1 MAIGLATGIGL
12 ALMAGG
18 TAVSARGQ
26 LRAGRA
32 AREAGEADAAR
43 LEYNARVAEAQGDDA
58 LLRGTEEEQRF
69 RSTVR
74 GLIGSQRAGFA
85 AQGVNVGSGSAVDVQ
100 ADAAYLGE
108 LDALT
113 IRSNAQREA
122 WGFRVQAEDARL
134 GAAAARRGG
143 RSAQTAG
150 RFGAAATVLGAGSS
164 LLLARYGWDRRA
176 A

>member
-1 MAIGLATGIGL
+1 MAIGTMAMIGL
-12 ALMAGG
+12 GLAAVG
-18 TAVSARGQ
+18 TATQVRGQ
-26 LRAGRA
+26 VKAGRA
-32 AREAGEADAAR
+32 AKEAGEAEAGR
-43 LEYNARVAEAQGDDA
+43 LEYNARIAEAQGDDA

-74 GLIGSQRAGFA
+74 GLIGSQRAAFA
-85 AQGVNVGSGSAVDVQ
+85 AQGVDVASGSAVDVQ

-122 WGFRVQAEDARL
+122 WGFRHSAQDLRMGAEV
-134 GAAAARRGG
+134 ARRGG
-143 RSAQTAG
+143 QSAATAS
-150 RFGAAATVLGAGSS
+150 RYAAAGTVLGTGSS
-164 LLLARYGWDRRA
+164 LLLARYGWGRA

>member
-1 MAIGLATGIGL
+1 MGVSLAIGAGL
-12 ALMAGG
+12 WAVGQIMNAVGQKKAG
-18 TAVSARGQ
+18 
-26 LRAGRA
+26 A
-32 AREAGEADAAR
+32 AAKDAGEAEAQR
-43 LEYNARVAEAQGDDA
+43 LEYNAGVTGLQAADA
-58 LLRGTEEEQRF
+58 VTRGAEEEQRF

-85 AQGVNVGSGSAVDVQ
+85 GQGVDVGSGSAVDVQ

-122 WGFRVQAEDARL
+122 WGYRVQGEDLRM
-134 GAAAARRGG
+134 AAGVARRGG
-143 RSAQTAG
+143 QAAQTAA
-150 RFGAAATVLGAGSS
+150 RWNTASSILGSGSS
-164 LLLARYGWDRRA
+164 LLLQRYGWDRRA

>member
-12 ALMAGG
+12 ALLAGG

-26 LRAGRA
+26 VKAGRA
-32 AREAGEADAAR
+32 AREAGEAEAGR
-43 LEYNARVAEAQGDDA
+43 LEYNARIADLQAEDA

-85 AQGVNVGSGSAVDVQ
+85 GQGVDIARGSAVDVQ

-122 WGFRVQAEDARL
+122 WGYRVQGEDLRL
-134 GAAAARRGG
+134 GAGVARRGG
-143 RSAQTAG
+143 RAAQTAG
-150 RFGAAATVLGAGSS
+150 RVAAAGTILGTGSS
-164 LLLARYGWDRRA
+164 LLLARYGWAR
-176 A
+176 